1 MKNNQLTVIAGPC
14 SIDENNIKEVY
25 EISKIE
31 VKNKKGETQRAI
43 AGTRIVGI
51 KSRTELSPTGE
62 GMGID
67 YPIFKA
73 NTDLLINGGCIRE
86 LKVPPSVEIAEQV
99 YKDTNM
105 LIATEIMSPLVQLPQ
120 YAKRIPKRKLM
131 PWNPAVEQLGWPIA
145 QTADFCKTNGWHI
158 GIKNGKWVGDHIQ
171 NANTQDYDGQ
181 TTMEKTW
188 SGLTKYVGDIDGDIV
203 LIHRGVDVPD
213 KGQYRNTPVHNLAQR
228 VKKATGAKLYF
239 DPSHA
244 FGPKM
249 RQHIT
254 YAVIDAMKI
263 MASKNE
269 YLYDGILIETGTS
282 QTDTEQHIT
291 VNELKILVEDIATF
305 RDLTNPEGHI

>member
-1 MKNNQLTVIAGPC
+1 MKKNTLTVIAGPC
-14 SIDENNIKEVY
+14 SIDENNIKEIYQIADITVNNMDG
-25 EISKIE
+25 
-31 VKNKKGETQRAI
+31 NKQRAI
-43 AGTRIVGI
+43 AGTRVVGI
-51 KSRTELSPTGE
+51 KSRTELSDSGD

-67 YPIFKA
+67 YPIFKK
-73 NTDLLINGGCIRE
+73 NTEMLVKGGCIE
-86 LKVPPSVEIAEQV
+86 KLKIPPSVKMAEKIH
-99 YKDTNM
+99 KDTNM
-105 LIATEIMSPLVQLPQ
+105 IIATEIMSPLVQLPN
-120 YAKRIPKRKLM
+120 YVGRIPKGKLM

-145 QTADFCKTNGWHI
+145 LMSDFCRKNGWHV
-158 GIKNGKWVGDHIQ
+158 GIKNGKWVGDHIH
-171 NANTQDYDGQ
+171 NANTQDYEGQ

-188 SGLTKYVGDIDGDIV
+188 SGLTKYVGKISGDIV

-228 VKKATGAKLYF
+228 VKKATGAKLFF

-263 MASKNE
+263 MSGKNE

-282 QTDTEQHIT
+282 KTDTEQHIT
-291 VNELKILVEDIATF
+291 VNELKILVEQIATF
-305 RDLTNPEGHI
+305 RDLVSPEA